1 MNCREK
7 QAGQSTRKDN
17 FFIIFFKNRD
27 RGTERESALEKE
39 ESEEGRKRRGVY
51 LTVCIAENLSTEEK
65 LKRKNGHD

>member
-1 MNCREK
+1 MCVCVC
-7 QAGQSTRKDN
+7 
-17 FFIIFFKNRD
+17 
-27 RGTERESALEKE
+27 ALEKE